1 MDEIDLGNSLFN
13 AALGGGAGGSVAFA
27 VLYTKLNALVE
38 RVKAVEDD
46 AKEARSA
53 AGTKHEA
60 NAARIAAVERDSA
73 VHAVSMAN
81 LSNQIAAIGSAIQRL
96 EDRVAQVPN
105 DLREILASS
114 KR

>member
-1 MDEIDLGNSLFN
+1 MDEFDLGTSFLN
-13 AALGGGAGGSVAFA
+13 AALGGGAGGSVAYA
-27 VLYTKLNALVE
+27 VLHTKLNALTD
-38 RVKAVEDD
+38 RVKVVEDD

>member
-1 MDEIDLGNSLFN
+1 MSAVQFEVPAVIPADPQANIADL
-13 AALGGGAGGSVAFA
+13 
-27 VLYTKLNALVE
+27 LVE